1 MTDRTLSLALLSL
14 LVAVRTACSVSVGTP
29 KVQQADLGKS
39 VEDSLTEKVGQ
50 EPDAIDCP
58 RGDTGE
64 KGTTTRCTLTA
75 GGTCWA

>member
-1 MTDRTLSLALLSL
+1 M
-14 LVAVRTACSVSVGTP
+14 
-29 KVQQADLGKS
+29 GKS

-58 RGDTGE
+58 RGDTGK